1 MSESRAVWISYITL
15 HCSAGYGNIPSMEKF
30 WKEKLGWKGKGY
42 NIIIDLLGQIWYLGD
57 EGYTLDKKKPNF
69 EIITNGVRGFNSQS
83 IHISYI
89 GGVDKENYKIAKDTR
104 TTAQKLSIKNAIYD
118 VLGWLDKNGKD
129 ITDDDL
135 QILGHRDFSKDKD
148 GSGVIEPWERI
159 KECPSFSAIDEYGWI
174 LNNDVQLPNS

>member
-1 MSESRAVWISYITL
+1 MSRAKNIKFCTL
-15 HCSAGYGNIPSMEKF
+15 HCSAGYGNISSMEKF

-42 NIIIDLLGQIWYLGD
+42 NIIIDLLGQKWYLGD
-57 EGYTLDKKKPNF
+57 EGYTLDKSKANF
-69 EIITNGVRGFNSQS
+69 EIITNGVKGFNSQS
-83 IHISYI
+83 VHISYI
-89 GGVDKENYKIAKDTR
+89 GGVKKDNYKIAEDTR
-104 TTAQKLSIKNAIYD
+104 TTVQKIAIESAIYD

-159 KECPSFSAIDEYGWI
+159 KECPSFSAIDKYGWI